1 MSKTKSFPCTT
12 GKMSEAIEIAYQQPA
27 RRFVG
32 RGTAWRGR
40 CAEAHEG
47 SVKGVKGGSYNL
59 GPARPSDACA
69 GVTNTAIDS
78 QPPQRL
84 CFFMSPLQVRT
95 RASRSVVTSSQVL
108 PDRNF
113 SMAVRRAA
121 APWSAVMLSAGSPSS
136 NSSLSRR
143 CRCKLTL
150 HANGGLRP

>member
-1 MSKTKSFPCTT
+1 MC
-12 GKMSEAIEIAYQQPA
+12 
-27 RRFVG
+27 
-32 RGTAWRGR
+32 RGTRGQR
-40 CAEAHEG
+40 EG
-47 SVKGVKGGSYNL
+47 QPLQNGSCQ
-59 GPARPSDACA
+59 AVRPSDACT

-84 CFFMSPLQVRT
+84 CFVIFPLQVRT

-108 PDRNF
+108 PERNF

-143 CRCKLTL
+143 FRCKLTL
-150 HANGGLRP
+150 HAYGGLRP